1 MAVSQS
7 QIVDLL
13 YKQAFGVTKTDT
25 ATNKSPSNESIPSPA
40 LNRGDTLWSQADQIP
55 ATAAATTGVVQA
67 YTGANAVQCTA
78 DNTTVPIGGIYP
90 TWLTNLTYW
99 IPSEFG
105 ATYNV
110 QVWVDSPG
118 VADPTSTGT
127 QIFADG
133 SGGTGQFYYDYQS
146 GVLNFIGETIP
157 ASLTSGKVLYIVG
170 YRYIGK
176 TGVTDLPS
184 GTTIGN
190 LSIND
195 TTIESIN
202 TNANITFSPNGTGVV
217 NSTANVVAPYFVGNL
232 SGNVSGNIVAPGSNT
247 EILFNDAGT
256 IGANTQ
262 FTFDKATGELV
273 LAGNAQFNN
282 ANLGNL
288 GTANYIDI
296 TNLANIGNITITY
309 ELGGNY
315 ANFTN
320 TVVTNNTTVN
330 LELSGNTANFSGN
343 VILPNLQVNLELSGN
358 TANFSGN
365 VIVPNLTV
373 NLELAGNTA
382 NFSGNV
388 ITPNL
393 TVNLELAGNTA
404 NFIGNVTTLNANLGN
419 LATANY
425 VNVSANLDVNDTAT
439 LGNAIVENLTPYQ
452 IVFPDNTNKLVGS
465 TDLYWDVASSALWT
479 TGVYSNG
486 LITTTSN
493 VDANN
498 TNITAN
504 LTSGNANL
512 GNLATANYINVAND
526 LNVTGNITGAN
537 LIGSLANGNSNVKV
551 YGNANVE
558 VTITGT
564 ANVATFAATGLYVTG
579 EINTTAGNMLSNGN
593 VTANGFLNGANA
605 NVTGQAELGSVLTA
619 NITAPINTLTL
630 SAAGTDQSIYLVPT
644 GIGTVDLGLHR
655 ITQLG
660 DPTQPHDAATKE
672 YVDAMAGEGLDI
684 HTPVRVETP
693 DTAGSLNATYAQG
706 GTTQTTTTI
715 SGGNTI
721 TFSANHG
728 LSVDDGIV
736 WDNSFNGII
745 GGEAY
750 WVETVPALNQ
760 ITVRDGYYGAEVT
773 TLTNG
778 TGLTQASRANPGVGA
793 TLTNAGANVAL
804 TIDGIALANTNRVL
818 IYNQTNSAE
827 NGIYVV
833 TDAGNSTAAWVLTR
847 SSDFDK
853 YIPDSGVGISKGSY
867 VFVTSGATG
876 AGESYVMT
884 APLGEVIVGTDGITF
899 TQFSAAGSYTAGNGI
914 AITGTTISANVDNET
929 TAIVGGNI
937 TVKTSANLTTPNIG
951 DATFSSITWNNLSN
965 GNVSANNLSTSNIA
979 NIGLD
984 LTVGGI
990 AQVNGNINSNA
1001 NVNANNMFVT
1011 NFVDIGANLLANNIT
1026 SNHVIITTDANVSNL
1041 ATINQ
1046 VTINTELSGNYANFT
1061 NNVVANNVT
1070 VNSEFS
1076 GNTANFSGNVVL
1088 PNLQVNLELSGNTA
1102 NFSGNV
1108 IVPNLHV
1115 NLELA
1120 GNTANFTGNITT
1132 LNANL
1137 GNLVTA
1143 NYVNV
1148 AANTVT
1154 SNLTVNLEF
1163 SGNTANFTG
1172 NIKSLNANL
1181 GNLVQANY
1189 VDVASNVVTNN
1200 LTVNLELSGN
1210 TANFSGNVILP
1221 NLTVNNELTGNYAN
1235 FTNNVVTNNSTVNL
1249 ELTGNTANFSG
1260 NVIVPN
1266 LTVNLELTG
1275 NTANFSGNV
1284 ITPNLTVN
1292 LELSGNTANFTG
1304 NITTLNANLGNLAV
1318 ANYVNVASNVITNNA
1333 TVNLELTGNTAN
1345 FSGNVIVPNLIVNL
1359 ELAGNTAN
1367 FSGNIKT
1374 LNANLGNLVT
1384 ANYIDV
1390 ASNVVTSNLT
1400 VNLELSGNTAN
1411 FTGNIAPLG
1420 ILTDNYYYANGSPVD
1435 FQQAAGSNN
1444 EIQFNS
1450 NDDFSASANL
1460 TFDPATNVLGVIG
1473 DANISNAVVIGNTT
1487 TTWATVT
1494 TTAVTANQ
1502 TIASMSV
1509 TGVTGVEYLVKAVD
1523 STGSKYS
1530 VATVQAVTDGT
1541 TADYSTYGTVY
1552 LGGPTGVLAVN
1563 IVGGLLRLQVTPSS
1577 SNSTVWTTQYRI
1589 I

>member
-40 LNRGDTLWSQADQIP
+40 LNRGDTLWTEADQIP
-55 ATAAATTGVVQA
+55 GTAAATAGIVQA

-90 TWLTNLTYW
+90 TWKTNLTYW
-99 IPSEFG
+99 IPAEFG
-105 ATYNV
+105 STYNV
-110 QVWVDSPG
+110 QVFIDSPG
-118 VADPTSTGT
+118 VADPTATGT

-133 SGGTGQFYYDYQS
+133 SGGTGQYYYDYQS

-157 ASLTSGKVLYIVG
+157 AGLTSGKVLYVVG

-176 TGVTDLPS
+176 VGVNDLPDN
-184 GTTIGN
+184 TTIGN
-190 LSIND
+190 LSVND
-195 TTIESIN
+195 TTIASIN
-202 TNANITFSPNGTGVV
+202 TNANIEFSPNGTGVV
-217 NSTANVVAPYFVGNL
+217 NSTANIVAPYFVGNL
-232 SGNVSGNIVAPGSNT
+232 DGNVSGNIEAPGSNT
-247 EILFNDAGT
+247 EILFNDDGI
-256 IGANTQ
+256 IGANTL
-262 FTFDKATGELV
+262 FTFDKATGQLT
-273 LAGNAQFNN
+273 LTGNAQFNN
-282 ANLGNL
+282 ANLGNVSS
-288 GTANYIDI
+288 ANYIDVA
-296 TNLANIGNITITY
+296 TLANVGNITITY
-309 ELGGNY
+309 EL
-315 ANFTN
+315 
-320 TVVTNNTTVN
+320 
-330 LELSGNTANFSGN
+330 SGNTANFTGN
-343 VILPNLQVNLELSGN
+343 VS
-358 TANFSGN
+358 
-365 VIVPNLTV
+365 
-373 NLELAGNTA
+373 
-382 NFSGNV
+382 
-388 ITPNL
+388 
-393 TVNLELAGNTA
+393 
-404 NFIGNVTTLNANLGN
+404 VTDTANLGN
-419 LATANY
+419 AV
-425 VNVSANLDVNDTAT
+425 VN
-439 LGNAIVENLTPYQ
+439 NLTQYEL
-452 IVFPDNTNKLVGS
+452 VFPDTNNKLVGS
-465 TDLYWDVASSALWT
+465 SDLYWDVASSALWT

-486 LITTTSN
+486 LISTTSN

-498 TNITAN
+498 ANITAN

-558 VTITGT
+558 VTVSGNS
-564 ANVATFAATGLYVTG
+564 NVATFASTGLYVVG
-579 EINTTAGNMLSNGN
+579 QINTTAGNMLSNGN
-593 VTANGFLNGANA
+593 ISANGFLNGANA
-605 NVTGQAELGSVLTA
+605 NITGQAELGSVLTA
-619 NITAPINTLTL
+619 NITAPVDSLTL
-630 SAAGTDQSIYLVPT
+630 SAAGSDQNIYLVPT
-644 GIGTVDLGLHR
+644 GLGTVDLGLHR

-660 DPTQPHDAATKE
+660 DPTQPRDAATKE
-672 YVDAMAGEGLDI
+672 YVDALAGEGLDI
-684 HTPVRVETP
+684 HTPVRVESP

-706 GTTQTTTTI
+706 GTTQTTTDI
-715 SGGNTI
+715 SGGKTI

-728 LSVDDGIV
+728 LSVNDGIV

-793 TLTNAGANVAL
+793 TLTNAGANAAL

-833 TDAGNSTAAWVLTR
+833 TDVGNSTAAWVLTR

-853 YIPDSGVGISKGSY
+853 YIPDSSAGMSKGSY
-867 VFVTSGATG
+867 TFVTSGATG

-884 APLGEVIVGTDGITF
+884 SPIGEVIVGTDAITF

-914 AITGTTISANVDNET
+914 AINGTTISANVDNET

-951 DATFSSITWNNLSN
+951 DATFSSMTWNNLSN

-990 AQVNGNINSNA
+990 TQVNGNINSNA
-1001 NVNANNMFVT
+1001 NVNSNNIFVT

-1070 VNSEFS
+1070 VNSEFN
-1076 GNTANFSGNVVL
+1076 GNTANFSGNVVVPNLTVNLELAGNTANFTGNVVVNNFTTNLELAGNTANFSGNVIL
-1088 PNLQVNLELSGNTA
+1088 PNLQVNSEIVGNTANFSGNVVVPNLTVNLELAGNTATFNGLVLLYNGLAACIGNIDGSNASFTDTITTSNLTVNLELSGNTA
-1102 NFSGNV
+1102 NFSSNVVVNNLTTNLELAGNTANFSGNV
-1108 IVPNLHV
+1108 VVPNLTV

-1120 GNTANFTGNITT
+1120 GNTANFTGNI
-1132 LNANL
+1132 
-1137 GNLVTA
+1137 
-1143 NYVNV
+1143 
-1148 AANTVT
+1148 
-1154 SNLTVNLEF
+1154 
-1163 SGNTANFTG
+1163 
-1172 NIKSLNANL
+1172 KSLNA
-1181 GNLVQANY
+1181 
-1189 VDVASNVVTNN
+1189 T
-1200 LTVNLELSGN
+1200 
-1210 TANFSGNVILP
+1210 
-1221 NLTVNNELTGNYAN
+1221 
-1235 FTNNVVTNNSTVNL
+1235 
-1249 ELTGNTANFSG
+1249 
-1260 NVIVPN
+1260 
-1266 LTVNLELTG
+1266 
-1275 NTANFSGNV
+1275 
-1284 ITPNLTVN
+1284 
-1292 LELSGNTANFTG
+1292 
-1304 NITTLNANLGNLAV
+1304 LGNLA
-1318 ANYVNVASNVITNNA
+1318 
-1333 TVNLELTGNTAN
+1333 
-1345 FSGNVIVPNLIVNL
+1345 
-1359 ELAGNTAN
+1359 
-1367 FSGNIKT
+1367 
-1374 LNANLGNLVT
+1374 T
-1384 ANYIDV
+1384 ANYINV
-1390 ASNVVTSNLT
+1390 ASDIITSNLT

-1450 NDDFSASANL
+1450 DDDFSASANL
-1460 TFDPATNVLGVIG
+1460 TFDPGTNVLGVVG
-1473 DANISNAVVIGNTT
+1473 DANISNAIVLGNTT

-1494 TTAVTANQ
+1494 TTAITANQ
-1502 TIASMSV
+1502 TIASLSV

-1541 TADYSTYGTVY
+1541 SVDYSTYGTVY
-1552 LGGPTGVLAVN
+1552 LGGSTGVLAVN
-1563 IVGGLLRLQVTPSS
+1563 IVGGLIRLQVTPSS

>member
-40 LNRGDTLWSQADQIP
+40 LNRGDTLWTEADQIP
-55 ATAAATTGVVQA
+55 GTAAATAGIVQA

-90 TWLTNLTYW
+90 TWKTNLTYW

-105 ATYNV
+105 STYNV
-110 QVWVDSPG
+110 QVFIDNSG
-118 VADPTSTGT
+118 AADPTSTGT

-133 SGGTGQFYYDYQS
+133 SGGTGQYYYDYQS

-157 ASLTSGKVLYIVG
+157 AGLTSGKVLYVVG

-176 TGVTDLPS
+176 VGVNDLPDD
-184 GTTIGN
+184 TTIGN
-190 LSIND
+190 LSVND
-195 TTIESIN
+195 TTIASIN
-202 TNANITFSPNGTGVV
+202 TNANIELSPNGTGVV
-217 NSTANVVAPYFVGNL
+217 NSTANVVAPYFIGNVEGNI
-232 SGNVSGNIVAPGSNT
+232 SGNVVAPGSNT
-247 EILFNDAGT
+247 EILFNDGGV
-256 IGANTQ
+256 IGANTL
-262 FTFDKATGELV
+262 FTFDKATGELI
-273 LAGNAQFNN
+273 LTGNAQFNN

-288 GTANYIDI
+288 GTANYIDV
-296 TNLANIGNITITY
+296 TNLANIGNVTITY
-309 ELGGNY
+309 ELSGNY

-320 TVVTNNTTVN
+320 NVVTNNTTIN
-330 LELSGNTANFSGN
+330 LELAGNTANFSGN
-343 VILPNLQVNLELSGN
+343 VILPNLQVNLELVGN

-365 VIVPNLTV
+365 VVVPNLTV

-382 NFSGNV
+382 NFSGN
-388 ITPNL
+388 IK
-393 TVNLELAGNTA
+393 
-404 NFIGNVTTLNANLGN
+404 TLNANLGN
-419 LATANY
+419 LAEANY
-425 VNVSANLDVNDTAT
+425 VNVSSTLNVTDTANV
-439 LGNAIVENLTPYQ
+439 GNAVVNNLTQYQ
-452 IVFPDNTNKLVGS
+452 LVFPDNTNKLVGS
-465 TDLYWDVASSALWT
+465 SDLYWDVASSALWT
-479 TGVYSNG
+479 TGIYSNG
-486 LITTTSN
+486 LISTTSN

-498 TNITAN
+498 ANITAN

-558 VTITGT
+558 VTVSGNS
-564 ANVATFAATGLYVTG
+564 NVATFASTGLYVVG

-593 VTANGFLNGANA
+593 ISANGFLNGANA
-605 NVTGQAELGSVLTA
+605 NITGQAELGIVLTA
-619 NITAPINTLTL
+619 NITAPVDSLTL
-630 SAAGTDQSIYLVPT
+630 SAAGSDQNIYLVPT
-644 GIGTVDLGLHR
+644 GLGTVDLGLHR

-706 GTTQTTTTI
+706 GTTQTTTDI
-715 SGGNTI
+715 SGGKTI

-728 LSVDDGIV
+728 LSVNDGIV
-736 WDNSFNGII
+736 WDNSFNGIV

-793 TLTNAGANVAL
+793 TLTNAGANAAL

-833 TDAGNSTAAWVLTR
+833 TDVGNSTAAWVLTR

-853 YIPDSGVGISKGSY
+853 YIPDSSAGMSKGSY
-867 VFVTSGATG
+867 VFVTAGATG

-884 APLGEVIVGTDGITF
+884 SPIGEVIIGTDALTF

-914 AITGTTISANVDNET
+914 AITGTTISANTDGVT
-929 TAIVGGNI
+929 TDVVGGNI
-937 TVKTSANLTTPNIG
+937 VVKSSANLTTPNVG
-951 DATFSSITWNNLSN
+951 DATFSSLSWNNLSN
-965 GNVSANNLSTSNIA
+965 GNVTANNLSTSNIA

-1001 NVNANNMFVT
+1001 NVNSNNIFVT

-1076 GNTANFSGNVVL
+1076 GNTANFSGNVIL
-1088 PNLQVNLELSGNTA
+1088 PNLQVNSAIAGNTA

-1108 IVPNLHV
+1108 ILPNLQVNSAIAGNTANFSGNVVVPNLTV

-1120 GNTANFTGNITT
+1120 GNTANFSGNVTVNNMSVTNELTANVINLTGEITVPNLTVNNSLTGNYANFSNNVVTN
-1132 LNANL
+1132 NA
-1137 GNLVTA
+1137 
-1143 NYVNV
+1143 
-1148 AANTVT
+1148 
-1154 SNLTVNLEF
+1154 TVNLEF
-1163 SGNTANFTG
+1163 
-1172 NIKSLNANL
+1172 
-1181 GNLVQANY
+1181 
-1189 VDVASNVVTNN
+1189 
-1200 LTVNLELSGN
+1200 SGN

-1221 NLTVNNELTGNYAN
+1221 NLQVNSEIA
-1235 FTNNVVTNNSTVNL
+1235 
-1249 ELTGNTANFSG
+1249 GNTANFSG

-1266 LTVNLELTG
+1266 LTVNLELAG
-1275 NTANFSGNV
+1275 NTANFTGNIKTLNANLGNLATANLIEV
-1284 ITPNLTVN
+1284 SSNVVTSNLTVN
-1292 LELSGNTANFTG
+1292 LELSGNTANFS
-1304 NITTLNANLGNLAV
+1304 
-1318 ANYVNVASNVITNNA
+1318 SNVVVNNL
-1333 TVNLELTGNTAN
+1333 TTNLELAGNTAN
-1345 FSGNVIVPNLIVNL
+1345 FSGNVVVPNLTVNL

-1367 FSGNIKT
+1367 FSGNIKS
-1374 LNANLGNLVT
+1374 LNANLGNLAT
-1384 ANYIDV
+1384 ANYINV
-1390 ASNVVTSNLT
+1390 ASDIVTSNLT

-1450 NDDFSASANL
+1450 DDDFSASANL
-1460 TFDPATNVLGVIG
+1460 TFDPSTNVLGVIG
-1473 DANISNAVVIGNTT
+1473 DANISNAIVLGNTT

-1494 TTAVTANQ
+1494 TTAITANQ
-1502 TIASMSV
+1502 TIASLSV

-1541 TADYSTYGTVY
+1541 SVDYSTYGTVY
-1552 LGGPTGVLAVN
+1552 LGGSTGVLAVN
-1563 IVGGLLRLQVTPSS
+1563 IVGGLIRLQVTPSS